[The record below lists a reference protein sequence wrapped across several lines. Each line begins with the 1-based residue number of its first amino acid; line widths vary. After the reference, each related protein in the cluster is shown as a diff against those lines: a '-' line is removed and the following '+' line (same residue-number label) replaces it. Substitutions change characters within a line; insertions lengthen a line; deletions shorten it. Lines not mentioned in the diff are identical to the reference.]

1 MNMFDSIKFVYNIDD
16 EMKNRISSID
26 LKLSKIKITSNQ
38 KRENLVIYLLING
51 NEINRKKIKE
61 NIQLEDFKYSLNKE
75 ILQKIYEAIDSNKS
89 VTNIV
94 DSMEEKELISQC
106 TKIMADDYEISDI
119 DKCIEDIINSY
130 TKDKLIRKTK

>member
-1 MNMFDSIKFVYNIDD
+1 MSKSDR
-16 EMKNRISSID
+16 MK
-26 LKLSKIKITSNQ
+26 LKLYSLKKN
-38 KRENLVIYLLING
+38 NG
-51 NEINRKKIKE
+51 NSNDIKLLRKKIKE

-119 DKCIEDIINSY
+119 DKCIEDMINS
-130 TKDKLIRKTK
+130 